1 MMQQSTRPCKCK
13 SGMPSESSQ
22 GKGTSATPPPDAVQI
37 FSKAGCPY
45 TRALRRK
52 LEHDNLPYV
61 EYDVLQDPNMLQRML
76 ALNGGQRRVPTIV
89 MGEQVI
95 IGFHGS

>member
-1 MMQQSTRPCKCK
+1 MQPDGSQSK
-13 SGMPSESSQ
+13 SAA
-22 GKGTSATPPPDAVQI
+22 ATPAPNAVQI

-52 LEHDNLPYV
+52 LEHDGLPYV
-61 EYDVLQDPNMLQRML
+61 EYDVLQEPDMLQRML
-76 ALNGGQRRVPTIV
+76 ALNGGQRKVPTIV